1 MLSWVLLLNETT
13 QLDLCLIDIW
23 NEFCAEQV
31 IDGLDKAVKN
41 MKKGEIAVVTIHP
54 DYAFGSSE
62 SPQELATVPA
72 NSNVHYEVE
81 LLSFVKVSI
90 ISYVNYFLYGMF
102 LQLKLQGLS
111 WAIRLTWSFCC
122 RRKNLGT

>member
-1 MLSWVLLLNETT
+1 MKSFT
-13 QLDLCLIDIW
+13 
-23 NEFCAEQV
+23 EQV

-62 SPQELATVPA
+62 SPQELAIVPA
-72 NSNVHYEVE
+72 NSTVYYEVE

-90 ISYVNYFLYGMF
+90 WESYVYVFPFLNYEGGY
-102 LQLKLQGLS
+102 
-111 WAIRLTWSFCC
+111 T
-122 RRKNLGT
+122 